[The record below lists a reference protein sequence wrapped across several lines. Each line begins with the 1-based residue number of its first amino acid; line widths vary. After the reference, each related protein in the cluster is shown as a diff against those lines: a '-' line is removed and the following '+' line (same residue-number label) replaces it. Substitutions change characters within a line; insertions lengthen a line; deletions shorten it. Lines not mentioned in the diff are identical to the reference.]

1 MHGEKG
7 ENCFYPNFLFLG
19 LWPSHPMYG
28 SMHNHWGKSSTTL
41 HTSSNRSLQFENEI
55 TKVLPFDST
64 IEAIESSIVTKGYGI
79 KLVIL
84 GTTWEHGGMH

>member
-1 MHGEKG
+1 MVKKEKIAFIRTFFFWDFG
-7 ENCFYPNFLFLG
+7 QAIHVWLHAQSLR
-19 LWPSHPMYG
+19 
-28 SMHNHWGKSSTTL
+28 

-84 GTTWEHGGMH
+84 GTTWEIYWEHGGMH

>member
-1 MHGEKG
+1 
-7 ENCFYPNFLFLG
+7 
-19 LWPSHPMYG
+19 
-28 SMHNHWGKSSTTL
+28 
-41 HTSSNRSLQFENEI
+41 LQFENEI